1 MRRPIYEKLDYFA
14 DLLEKTIQCN
24 LDPVTELYYSSTG
37 TEDKHA
43 WIRDNLWAVQSVW
56 ALCLSY
62 RKFGDTDDARAK
74 FQMLAGSATKT
85 MRSLLMCMMRQSS
98 KIECFKKTKA
108 TEDAIHAKFNVRTLS
123 TVVGD
128 HDWGH
133 LQLDATGLFVLQ
145 LAQMTASGLQIVLSL
160 EEVDFIQNLVFYIES
175 AYKTVDYGIWERGD
189 KTNHGVPE
197 LNASSIGMCLAAL
210 EAIDGLDLFQCQGG
224 YRSIIHVSPDE
235 KARCQ
240 DVLESLLPRE
250 SKSKEVGAAL
260 LPVVLYPAF
269 ALSNADIVTKTLAVI
284 DVKLQGRFGYI
295 RFQRDGYCTPIEDK
309 QRLHYDPLELEQF
322 EKIEC
327 QWPLFL
333 CMRLVSKCFQRG
345 PSKPQIDEEIVELLC
360 LIIPTKPYLPMAYAI
375 DKDSVAMER
384 KNRGSAK
391 RESVGFLPHI
401 WGQSLYILS
410 RLLVEDFVSPG
421 ELDPLN
427 RRMAMQKRPEVIVQ
441 VSFLALDDLTQ
452 ETFNE
457 HGHHFQRAEDITKVR
472 VHPVTVLSDL
482 YKNLGKS
489 DMLGL
494 SGRPKGRIGVLS
506 TSKFYELGDGTM
518 TFFYPEFSNID
529 QNWIAADVNI
539 FIEEVQTELNYI
551 QSHWNHPGRPTIVIP
566 LSSELIWNTSDSS
579 LESEIIN
586 LVRKITSGYIAGVHV
601 KSAKLE
607 EFLPTSNVSKLQF
620 ADVND
625 GLAPKTCPSKTLSLP
640 KLPITPMRSPKD
652 FHKARIINM
661 NLDLTDMTLVPKVNR
676 RRSESVGFSST
687 RSGRDDSYTILTAK
701 CLVDQAGVLIEISE
715 ATDGNYRVQIPSVG
729 PVQIGPLLEE
739 VFDRACREKQW
750 LLARELAGYLNKPL
764 PGLDQAVTDILVR
777 QKSIT
782 VGLPPDSRETTID
795 KPLQSGEIEAMILEA
810 CGDGDVAILQQ
821 EVILLFH

>member
-1 MRRPIYEKLDYFA
+1 MRGPVYENLDYFA

-24 LDPVTELYYSSTG
+24 LDPVTELYFSNTG
-37 TEDKHA
+37 TGEKHA

-56 ALCLSY
+56 ALALSF
-62 RKFGDTDDARAK
+62 RKYGDTDDARAK
-74 FQMLAGSATKT
+74 FQMFAGSATKT

-98 KIECFKKTKA
+98 KIESFKKTKA
-108 TEDAIHAKFNVRTLS
+108 TGDAIHAKFNVRTLS

-145 LAQMTASGLQIVLSL
+145 LAQMTASGLQIILSL

-269 ALSNADIVTKTLAVI
+269 AVSNSDIVTKTLAII
-284 DVKLQGRFGYI
+284 DEKLQGEFGYI
-295 RFQRDGYCTPIEDK
+295 RFQRDGYLTPIEDRH
-309 QRLHYDPLELEQF
+309 RLHYDPLELEQF

-345 PSKPQIDEEIVELLC
+345 AAKPQVN
-360 LIIPTKPYLPMAYAI
+360 
-375 DKDSVAMER
+375 SVAMER
-384 KNRGSAK
+384 KAPGSAK
-391 RESVGFLPHI
+391 RDNVGFLPHI

-452 ETFNE
+452 DTFNE

-489 DMLGL
+489 DMLCL
-494 SGRPKGRIGVLS
+494 SGRPKGRIGILS

-566 LSSELIWNTSDSS
+566 LSTELIWNTSDSCVH
-579 LESEIIN
+579 SEIIN
-586 LVRKITSGYIAGVHV
+586 LVRKITSGYIAGVRV

-620 ADVND
+620 ADVKD
-625 GLAPKTCPSKTLSLP
+625 GISPKSSASKTLSLP

-652 FHKARIINM
+652 FHKARVINM
-661 NLDLTDMTLVPKVNR
+661 NLDLTDMTLVPKINR
-676 RRSESVGFSST
+676 RRSESHSFTST

-701 CLVDQAGVLIEISE
+701 CLVDQAGVLLEISE
-715 ATDGNYRVQIPSVG
+715 ATDENYRVQIPSVG
-729 PVQIGPLLEE
+729 PVQITPLLEE
-739 VFDRACREKQW
+739 VFDRACREQQW

-821 EVILLFH
+821 EVILCSGSKF

>member
-1 MRRPIYEKLDYFA
+1 
-14 DLLEKTIQCN
+14 
-24 LDPVTELYYSSTG
+24 
-37 TEDKHA
+37 
-43 WIRDNLWAVQSVW
+43 
-56 ALCLSY
+56 
-62 RKFGDTDDARAK
+62 
-74 FQMLAGSATKT
+74 
-85 MRSLLMCMMRQSS
+85 
-98 KIECFKKTKA
+98 
-108 TEDAIHAKFNVRTLS
+108 
-123 TVVGD
+123 
-128 HDWGH
+128 
-133 LQLDATGLFVLQ
+133 
-145 LAQMTASGLQIVLSL
+145 
-160 EEVDFIQNLVFYIES
+160 
-175 AYKTVDYGIWERGD
+175 
-189 KTNHGVPE
+189 
-197 LNASSIGMCLAAL
+197 
-210 EAIDGLDLFQCQGG
+210 
-224 YRSIIHVSPDE
+224 
-235 KARCQ
+235 
-240 DVLESLLPRE
+240 
-250 SKSKEVGAAL
+250 
-260 LPVVLYPAF
+260 
-269 ALSNADIVTKTLAVI
+269 
-284 DVKLQGRFGYI
+284 
-295 RFQRDGYCTPIEDK
+295 
-309 QRLHYDPLELEQF
+309 
-322 EKIEC
+322 
-327 QWPLFL
+327 
-333 CMRLVSKCFQRG
+333 
-345 PSKPQIDEEIVELLC
+345 
-360 LIIPTKPYLPMAYAI
+360 
-375 DKDSVAMER
+375 
-384 KNRGSAK
+384 
-391 RESVGFLPHI
+391 
-401 WGQSLYILS
+401 
-410 RLLVEDFVSPG
+410 
-421 ELDPLN
+421 
-427 RRMAMQKRPEVIVQ
+427 
-441 VSFLALDDLTQ
+441 
-452 ETFNE
+452 
-457 HGHHFQRAEDITKVR
+457 
-472 VHPVTVLSDL
+472 VTVLSDL

-566 LSSELIWNTSDSS
+566 LSSELIWNTSDSCVH
-579 LESEIIN
+579 SEIIN

-739 VFDRACREKQW
+739 VFDRACREQQW

-821 EVILLFH
+821 EVILYLAMLIRGQPTLFNDLLRLRVGLIVQVLASELARLFNCSGQEASSCLLALPPSELKTLLHSLLSGHEIAIAQDGKKRNQSKVKLANSSRINSFSIHRKRANVERGVFLKSSEKWRPFE